1 MNVTEYI
8 QQRFQT
14 FGISVSEADLLDICL
29 SANVSLEDEV
39 TSDNHNLV
47 NVGIT
52 RFIPTLMLRATSVGE
67 SGFSMSWD
75 TKAMKDYYSF
85 MCKKYGLKDELS
97 TEKPKVK
104 FL

>member
-14 FGISVSEADLLDICL
+14 FGISVSEADLLDIYL
-29 SANVSLEDEV
+29 SAGVSAEDEV
-39 TSDNHNLV
+39 TSESHHRV

-67 SGFSMSWD
+67 SGISMSWD
-75 TKAMKDYYSF
+75 AKSMKDYYTF
-85 MCKKYGLKDELS
+85 MCKKYGLKDELN
-97 TEKPKVK
+97 TEKPRVR

>member
-14 FGISVSEADLLDICL
+14 FGISVSEADLFDICL
-29 SANVSLEDEV
+29 SAGVSAEDEV
-39 TSDNHNLV
+39 TSENHHRI

-85 MCKKYGLKDELS
+85 MCRKYGLKEEL
-97 TEKPKVK
+97 TTDRPKVR

>member
-14 FGISVSEADLLDICL
+14 FGISVSEADLLDISL
-29 SANVSLEDEV
+29 SADFSLEDEV
-39 TSDNHNLV
+39 TKDNYNALNIAIV
-47 NVGIT
+47 
-52 RFIPTLMLRATSVGE
+52 RFIPVLMLRATSVGE

-85 MCKKYGLKDELS
+85 MCRKYGLKDELS
-97 TEKPKVK
+97 TDRPKVR

>member
-29 SANVSLEDEV
+29 SAGVSSDDEV
-39 TSDNHNLV
+39 TADNHV
-47 NVGIT
+47 MVTVGFV
-52 RFIPTLMLRATSVGE
+52 RFVPTLMLRATSIGE
-67 SGFSMSWD
+67 SGFSVSWD
-75 TKAMKDYYSF
+75 MKGLRDYYSY
-85 MCKKYGLKDELS
+85 MCKKHGLKDELS
-97 TEKPKVK
+97 TDKPRVK

>member
-14 FGISVSEADLLDICL
+14 FGISVSEADLFDICL
-29 SANVSLEDEV
+29 SANVYQEDEV
-39 TSDNHNLV
+39 IAENHALI
-47 NVGIT
+47 NVGIV
-52 RFIPTLMLRATSVGE
+52 RFIPTLLLRATSVGE
-67 SGFSMSWD
+67 GGFSASWD
-75 TKAMKDYYSF
+75 VKAMKDYYTY

-97 TEKPKVK
+97 TEKPRVR